1 MDTCIIHYDG
11 QSNYSDLSPVTVKVQ
26 DRILLAKQLH
36 EESND
41 EHVTQCH
48 SIPEQISQCF
58 FHMSPCYKKFVKITE
73 KKGATIVTP
82 VRQPTKRCGT
92 RSTRKTPVSSPEL
105 PLKKRKTLL
114 PERRQLRRRESDS
127 SSSSKSRNRFVF
139 PPECQICGK
148 LELRYKNSD
157 RVDIREEP
165 LKVTLDDCATNTR
178 AVIETREEYKH
189 LKDQLLTMSDW
200 IAAEFKCH
208 RRCR

>member
-36 EESND
+36 EESDD

-58 FHMSPCYKKFVKITE
+58 FHMNPCYKKFVKITE

-105 PLKKRKTLL
+105 SSKKRKTSL
-114 PERRQLRRRESDS
+114 PEHRQLRRRESDS

-139 PPECQICGK
+139 PPV
-148 LELRYKNSD
+148 SD
-157 RVDIREEP
+157 
-165 LKVTLDDCATNTR
+165 LWKT
-178 AVIETREEYKH
+178 
-189 LKDQLLTMSDW
+189 
-200 IAAEFKCH
+200 
-208 RRCR
+208 

>member
-1 MDTCIIHYDG
+1 MDTYIIHYDG

-105 PLKKRKTLL
+105 SSKKRKTSL
-114 PERRQLRRRESDS
+114 PEHRQLRRRESDS
-127 SSSSKSRNRFVF
+127 SSSSKSRNRFAF
-139 PPECQICGK
+139 PPV
-148 LELRYKNSD
+148 SD
-157 RVDIREEP
+157 
-165 LKVTLDDCATNTR
+165 LWKT
-178 AVIETREEYKH
+178 
-189 LKDQLLTMSDW
+189 
-200 IAAEFKCH
+200 
-208 RRCR
+208 